1 MKRFER
7 VTTEYI
13 DTEDRLRLAATLPG
27 NEVVVAWLTQRLLQ
41 RMVPVLVQWL
51 HAQAAPDGAGP
62 KVDAMRAEVM
72 QGFAQQA
79 ARAQM
84 TAQPPVL
91 AAAGQAPWLVCSVD
105 VAQHPQALWLT
116 FKGTRSCD
124 EGVVVLGTLTLEP
137 QPLRQ
142 WLNILYD
149 NYRRAGWP
157 LQAWP
162 DWVTE
167 SAPDGTQAPAL
178 VH

>member
-1 MKRFER
+1 M
-7 VTTEYI
+7 
-13 DTEDRLRLAATLPG
+13 
-27 NEVVVAWLTQRLLQ
+27 
-41 RMVPVLVQWL
+41 
-51 HAQAAPDGAGP
+51 
-62 KVDAMRAEVM
+62 
-72 QGFAQQA
+72 
-79 ARAQM
+79 
-84 TAQPPVL
+84 
-91 AAAGQAPWLVCSVD
+91 D